1 MLCSEDNDDLT
12 AGERLRVMRLR
23 AGYTIEQAAR
33 AVGVGW
39 RVIMNYELGKVKRR
53 KQGILDKL
61 FDLYSF
67 TIKNKFPIIG
77 CEVGTRIIWQKTE
90 SEKAQRLSRLFLF
103 SRYDFFPQFGKTV
116 QRVI

>member
-1 MLCSEDNDDLT
+1 MLCNAVYAGSVRIVTAKKPEYSMLCSEENDGLT

-53 KQGILDKL
+53 KQGVLDKL
-61 FDLYSF
+61 FGLYSSN
-67 TIKNKFPIIG
+67 TD
-77 CEVGTRIIWQKTE
+77 
-90 SEKAQRLSRLFLF
+90 AQ
-103 SRYDFFPQFGKTV
+103 
-116 QRVI
+116 